1 MNGTPSATKTRDVL
15 VSHDPATGDVVGK
28 VPVTAIDDIPTVV
41 AAARAVQ
48 PEWEERGHDGR
59 AELLKRAC
67 ATFAE
72 RSEELGELV
81 TREMGKP
88 LPEAIGE
95 VRSLASGVE
104 HHLDEIESAL
114 APEIVEDG
122 GRRSTVHHDPIGVCA
137 AITPWNF
144 PMLMPHWLVFPAL
157 AAGNT
162 VVLKPSE
169 ETPLCGQAYV
179 DVLAAELPEGVLQV
193 VHGADAQGRALVE
206 SEVDLVA
213 FTGSAAV
220 GKAILES
227 ASKSLKRVILELGG
241 KDPMIV
247 LESADLEKA
256 ARFAAH
262 NSFRNAGQVC
272 VSTERIFVPRS
283 ILDDFE
289 TRLVEAAA
297 EMKQGPGS
305 EEGIRVGPMVNTRQR
320 DHVLAQLEAAIEGG
334 ARILAGG
341 DDHRPNF
348 VTPTVL
354 SDVTEEMAIAR
365 EETFGPVACVT
376 PVESVDEAIRLA
388 NDTPFG
394 LGAVVFGENEDEAEG
409 VARRLSAGMV
419 GINQGPGGARGAP
432 WVGARQSGYGFHKS
446 RDGHRQFT
454 QTRVVTRPLA
464 GPG

>member
-1 MNGTPSATKTRDVL
+1 MSGFASGTASDEVL
-15 VSHDPATGDVVGK
+15 VSHDPATGDVVGE
-28 VPVTAIDDIPTVV
+28 VSVTSPDAFPAIVG
-41 AAARAVQ
+41 AARAAQ
-48 PEWEERGHDGR
+48 PGWAERGHEGR
-59 AELLKRAC
+59 AELLKRTC
-67 ATFAE
+67 AAFAG
-72 RSEELGELV
+72 RSEELGELI

-88 LPEAIGE
+88 LTEAVGE
-95 VRSLASGVE
+95 VHSLASGVE
-104 HHLDEIESAL
+104 RNLEEIGAAL
-114 APEIVEDG
+114 APEVVEDG

-144 PMLMPHWLVFPAL
+144 PFLMPHWMVLPAL
-157 AAGNT
+157 AAGNA

-169 ETPLCGQAYV
+169 ETPLCGQTYA
-179 DVLAAELPEGVLQV
+179 DVLNEELPADVLQV

-206 SEVDLVA
+206 AEVDLIA

-220 GKAILES
+220 GKAIMAS
-227 ASKSLKRVILELGG
+227 ASDSLKRVILELGG

-283 ILDDFE
+283 ILDEFE
-289 TRLVEAAA
+289 GRLGEATA
-297 EMKQGPGS
+297 EMKQGPGT
-305 EEGIRVGPMVNTRQR
+305 EEGVRVGPMIHARQR
-320 DHVLAQLEAAIEGG
+320 DHVLAQLEAAIQAG
-334 ARILAGG
+334 ARIVAGG
-341 DDHRPNF
+341 EGHRERF

-354 SDVTEEMAIAR
+354 SDVTGEMAIAR
-365 EETFGPVACVT
+365 EETFGPVACIT
-376 PVESVDEAIRLA
+376 PVESVDEALDLA

-394 LGAVVFGENEDEAEG
+394 LGAVVFGEDEDEAER

-419 GINQGPGGARGAP
+419 GINKGPGGAEGTP

-454 QTRVVTRPLA
+454 QTRVVTRPT
-464 GPG
+464 GE